1 MKDEVIIKKMQK
13 IGFLKYAT
21 IVLVISGAFGLGLV
35 TGNGQIN
42 LNLGNKAFKSVQKD
56 TTASLD
62 YSSVEALYDKLR
74 VQFDGQLDQSKLM
87 DGLRSGLVKAAGD
100 PYTEYFNPASAE
112 QFNQELSGTFT
123 GIGAELGKDEKNN
136 IIVVSPIAGFP
147 AEKAGLKPKD
157 IIAEI
162 DGKSAYDISITEAV
176 QKIRG
181 KKDTSVVLKIVRGSS
196 QVLEISIVRQEITI
210 PSVTSKILEGN
221 IGYIRISRFSDDT
234 VRLSNKAA
242 SDFKASGVIG
252 IVLDMRSDPGGLV
265 DSAVG
270 VAGLWLPV
278 GKNILTER
286 RGNTIF
292 RTYNSDGPGTLAGI
306 KTVVLIDEGSA
317 SASEI
322 VAGALKDNGA
332 ASLFGVKS
340 FGKGSVQQLEKLSDG
355 SLLKV
360 TIARWYTPSG
370 KNIDKEGINPDTEV
384 KRSDEDFKKNIDPQ
398 LEAALKFLKK

>member
-1 MKDEVIIKKMQK
+1 MEDKVIKNKIQK
-13 IGFLKYAT
+13 IGFLKFAT
-21 IVLVISGAFGLGLV
+21 ILLVISGAFGLGLV
-35 TGNGQIN
+35 TGNGKIS
-42 LNLGNKAFKSVQKD
+42 LNLGNKALKSVQKD

-112 QFNQELSGTFT
+112 QFNKELSGTFT

-181 KKDTSVVLKIVRGSS
+181 KKDTTVVLKIVRGVS

-242 SDFKASGVIG
+242 SDFKASGVVG

-270 VAGLWLPV
+270 VAGLWLPT

-286 RGNTIF
+286 RGKTIVQ
-292 RTYNSDGPGTLAGI
+292 TYNSDGPGTLAGI